1 MMIDSATGM
10 SPGIRLAHPHRP
22 ATASHSAT
30 SSGNLFGPASGER
43 RIEGGWRQTRRLP
56 YWLVAASAALLLG
69 GVVIARKHSTNN
81 KPHN

>member
-10 SPGIRLAHPHRP
+10 NP
-22 ATASHSAT
+22 
-30 SSGNLFGPASGER
+30 GER
-43 RIEGGWRQTRRLP
+43 

-69 GVVIARKHSTNN
+69 GVFIARRHSTNN

>member
-30 SSGNLFGPASGER
+30 SSGYLFRPASGER
-43 RIEGGWRQTRRLP
+43 RVE
-56 YWLVAASAALLLG
+56 AA
-69 GVVIARKHSTNN
+69 
-81 KPHN
+81 